1 MSFAFYGCGNP
12 NAYKIHTGYEYPHC
26 CVHFDNTAHLDLLHG
41 LECHDIFLHLSLI
54 FYSLIVSNDN
64 EFDSN
69 AKALVD
75 DKRKKNIMAFGAM
88 KQMKLCGVIEM
99 YTTMSIFITSIH
111 VSYGH
116 WDYRSRRKQTR
127 VPIMF

>member
-1 MSFAFYGCGNP
+1 MLSTDVVIPMPIRYILVINIHIVVYISITPHILICFMAS
-12 NAYKIHTGYEYPHC
+12 NAMI
-26 CVHFDNTAHLDLLHG
+26 F
-41 LECHDIFLHLSLI
+41 FLHLSLI

-64 EFDSN
+64 DFDSN
-69 AKALVD
+69 TKALGD
-75 DKRKKNIMAFGAM
+75 DKRKQNIMAFEAM

>member
-1 MSFAFYGCGNP
+1 MLSTGVVIPMPIRYILVINIHIVVYISITPQILICFMAS
-12 NAYKIHTGYEYPHC
+12 NAMI
-26 CVHFDNTAHLDLLHG
+26 F
-41 LECHDIFLHLSLI
+41 FLHLSLI

-64 EFDSN
+64 SSDSN
-69 AKALVD
+69 SKALFD
-75 DKRKKNIMAFGAM
+75 DKRKKNIMAFEAM